1 LCVQASLFQISRQNG
16 IILNSQFTAEVSA
29 LIASQSLSLV
39 EGTKSF
45 PPDALYDF
53 WFHGHEHLTERRHIL
68 EPMATD
74 DARLEISEAVLEI
87 ILKDFFAEE
96 MLIRIVAAVLTAADK
111 RRNQCQ
117 AEPIARNILL
127 SCLEVKRLALI
138 ILVSEKYLSV
148 ESIKKVNR
156 IRRSIERWTD
166 LLLGQLVLRFGLE
179 EFAHDVARSK
189 DFGEDQVSNLNTPHP
204 VQIWDLIT
212 AGLRISFP
220 SGLTS
225 KVSNHWEIMLGALM
239 ACYPPE
245 CFNHSTT
252 MKSLQQIRIERTGL
266 HPESTPNRLPE
277 NFGTLIY
284 DSLFEANSQNL
295 AVPNQTASKISDMP
309 SSPAAYKGKSIS
321 YAKLKKRNWDE
332 TSS

>member
-1 LCVQASLFQISRQNG
+1 M
-16 IILNSQFTAEVSA
+16 NSQFTAEVAA

-39 EGTKSF
+39 EGTKPF
-45 PPDALYDF
+45 PPNTLYDF
-53 WFHGHEHLTERRHIL
+53 WFHGHEHLKERRHIFAPL
-68 EPMATD
+68 ATD
-74 DARLEISEAVLEI
+74 DPSLDISEAEIEI
-87 ILKDFFAEE
+87 IFKDFFAEE
-96 MLIRIVAAVLTAADK
+96 MLIRVVAAVLTAADK

-127 SCLEVKRLALI
+127 SFLEVKRLALI
-138 ILVSEKYLSV
+138 ILVSEKCLST
-148 ESIKKVNR
+148 ESLKRINR

-166 LLLGQLVLRFGLE
+166 LLLGQFVLRYGLE

-189 DFGEDQVSNLNTPHP
+189 DFGEDQISNLNTPHP

-225 KVSNHWEIMLGALM
+225 KVSDHWEMMLGALM
-239 ACYPPE
+239 ACYPAE
-245 CFNHSTT
+245 CFNQSAT

-266 HPESTPNRLPE
+266 HPETTPNRLPE
-277 NFGTLIY
+277 LLETMMYG
-284 DSLFEANSQNL
+284 SLFESSSQKQTFPNL
-295 AVPNQTASKISDMP
+295 PTNKIPDTVSIP
-309 SSPAAYKGKSIS
+309 SNYKGKSIS
-321 YAKLKKRNWDE
+321 YSNLRKRNLDE